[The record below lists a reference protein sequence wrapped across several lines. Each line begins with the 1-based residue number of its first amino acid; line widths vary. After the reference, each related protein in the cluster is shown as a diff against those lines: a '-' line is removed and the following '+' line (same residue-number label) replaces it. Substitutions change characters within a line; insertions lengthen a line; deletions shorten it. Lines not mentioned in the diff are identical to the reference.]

1 MRLNKFLIEA
11 FDYTVTILAVF
22 WPFYDVCIAQGW
34 ENAHLSDF
42 YSGLLISIVILLF
55 RILGFTLMINPFLG
69 SFGVIVSFLLLLAK
83 TRITEVLISFLN
95 NGNSFYIGTGFIV
108 IHVLLHFI
116 RTMSKSRL
124 EKMLKRPGLSF

>member
-11 FDYTVTILAVF
+11 FDYTITVLAIF
-22 WPFYDVCIAQGW
+22 WPFYDVWITRGW

-42 YSGLLISIVILLF
+42 YSGLLISIIILLF

-69 SFGVIVSFLLLLAK
+69 SFGVIVSLLLLLARA
-83 TRITEVLISFLN
+83 RITEFFLSLLSR
-95 NGNSFYIGTGFIV
+95 GNSIYIGLGFVI

-116 RTMSKSRL
+116 RSMAKNKL
-124 EKMLKRPGLSF
+124 ETKLKGPGLSF